1 MKQNG
6 IIKCKEKHQI
16 IISSVLLILIIIWSF
31 LIFGFSSMNADESDN
46 TSNKFVA
53 DMIESTLN
61 FTNKIGATSAYF
73 DYNDIIEAAK
83 VVNPLI
89 RKLAHF
95 TEYMILAVLIILYIN
110 YTFKT
115 PKYIYLF
122 LLSIIICIIYASL
135 DEFHQLFVSGRTGK
149 FVDVCI
155 DTSGALMGLILC
167 STYYLAY
174 WKGKKH

>member
-1 MKQNG
+1 MKQSG

-16 IISSVLLILIIIWSF
+16 IISSIMLILVIFWSF
-31 LIFGFSSMNADESDN
+31 LIFSFSSMNADESSN
-46 TSNKFVA
+46 TSNKLVA
-53 DMIESTLN
+53 NFIESTLN
-61 FTNKIGATSAYF
+61 FTNKIGATNAYF
-73 DYNDIIEAAK
+73 DHNEIIQVAK
-83 VVNPLI
+83 VINPLV

-95 TEYMILAVLIILYIN
+95 TEYLILAVLIILYIN
-110 YTFKT
+110 YTFKV

-122 LLSIIICIIYASL
+122 LISIIICIIYASV